1 MLGLLDLAGRARRA
15 VRLRLW
21 AARTRLTLRRRG
33 IRFVL
38 GAGRGAGFHR
48 APLLGGAR
56 GGGATGPGGPVVEL
70 GPWSD
75 LGPDLVLEVMPG
87 TDTRLRLGDGVRLGS
102 RVRLVAGG
110 GELSVGAWSDVR
122 DG

>member
-1 MLGLLDLAGRARRA
+1 MMLGLLDLAGRARRA

-33 IRFVL
+33 VRLVL
-38 GAGRGAGFHR
+38 GAGPGAGFHR
-48 APLLGGAR
+48 APLLEVAR
-56 GGGATGPGGPVVEL
+56 GEEQQGHGRLVVEL

-75 LGPDLVLEVMPG
+75 LGTDLVLEVMPG

-102 RVRLVAGG
+102 RVRLV
-110 GELSVGAWSDVR
+110 
-122 DG
+122 